1 MSNWLGSIVS
11 SLWQLGDAEKSN
23 GERLFSAVMLAIILS
38 KLTQTDK
45 SYALIQVG
53 GIEQFRM
60 EDLLKLLEMLV
71 LNPNIDR
78 KECTEYDFLI
88 AMLCEQ
94 RLVDCISRDSVI
106 HSVMSTLLYIK
117 FYGCVFIGLICFT
130 QSTWLCNTSSKSHC
144 ISCIICSVDIVICNI
159 FIA

>member
-11 SLWQLGDAEKSN
+11 TLWQLGDAGKSS
-23 GERLFSAVMLAIILS
+23 GERLFSAAMLAIILF

-45 SYALIQVG
+45 SYALIKVG
-53 GIEQFRM
+53 GIEHFRM

-71 LNPNIDR
+71 LNPNIDK

-94 RLVDCISRDSVI
+94 RLVDCISCDAVM
-106 HSVMSTLLYIK
+106 HSVVSPLLNIK
-117 FYGCVFIGLICFT
+117 FYDCVFGGFT
-130 QSTWLCNTSSKSHC
+130 QSILSCNTISMQQSHC
-144 ISCIICSVDIVICNI
+144 IV
-159 FIA
+159 A

>member
-23 GERLFSAVMLAIILS
+23 GERLFSAVMLAITLS
-38 KLTQTDK
+38 KLTKTDK

-60 EDLLKLLEMLV
+60 EDLIKLLEMLV

-94 RLVDCISRDSVI
+94 RLVRHI
-106 HSVMSTLLYIK
+106 L
-117 FYGCVFIGLICFT
+117 
-130 QSTWLCNTSSKSHC
+130 
-144 ISCIICSVDIVICNI
+144 
-159 FIA
+159 